1 MKKILSIFFNID
13 RTYLTGITIDNNGV
27 SLDYINSTK
36 HHVDIE
42 NIKTDESVLGV
53 SELNKYLCDMD
64 FVPDEINVTLPS
76 ESVLVTKFPGRSDI
90 TDEEIRQMLSLEIRQ
105 LYPQY
110 SLEDF
115 TTYVVPLLP
124 ENPKLHQMMAVIVP
138 NEDFKVIDD
147 VLQILN
153 KPVVSFEITQLNA
166 HTSFIYNYPEMADKN
181 VLFLSVQGQFMDI
194 SVLQKGKPIYYNLIA
209 LTDFKEI
216 GELFEK
222 EFNKIV
228 PDYVS
233 ALDACYFFGA
243 GLNKPVSM
251 MLWETASLIG
261 IYEAKRLNAFRMMKT
276 NLSEREQQYCS
287 RTLHIFPACTGAGLP
302 SQHKIIKV

>member
-1 MKKILSIFFNID
+1 
-13 RTYLTGITIDNNGV
+13 
-27 SLDYINSTK
+27 
-36 HHVDIE
+36 
-42 NIKTDESVLGV
+42 
-53 SELNKYLCDMD
+53 
-64 FVPDEINVTLPS
+64 
-76 ESVLVTKFPGRSDI
+76 
-90 TDEEIRQMLSLEIRQ
+90 
-105 LYPQY
+105 
-110 SLEDF
+110 
-115 TTYVVPLLP
+115 
-124 ENPKLHQMMAVIVP
+124 
-138 NEDFKVIDD
+138 
-147 VLQILN
+147 
-153 KPVVSFEITQLNA
+153 
-166 HTSFIYNYPEMADKN
+166 
-181 VLFLSVQGQFMDI
+181 LFLSVQGQFMDI

-222 EFNKIV
+222 EFTKIV